1 MSSAFSPRIAKKSG
15 LLITPPVQISNLRQ
29 MIVDLSAENAVYKKN
44 RQELFKSHDEVQ
56 KANEVLQSGIAES
69 QKVLSGLSVKMEK
82 LNPKLDRCLKRRRI
96 AMTRLRRYK
105 SQIQKKKRSTKSDV
119 VSDEIEKYDTL
130 LFEMKNRVGE
140 LKGKRDSQECVVEQ
154 IKKLTVLRDD
164 LSEMNE
170 RLRAD
175 ASNYWNAIDLDAL
188 DIDDSLK
195 KMFGDLQT
203 QMELGESLRKELESV
218 ASFVREP
225 DDAFYK
231 AIARMLA
238 KCGTIIEKLEKRLG
252 VRPGTAGSMDASG
265 KVSDLWSSY
274 GMIDMSSMGGSQTSE
289 AEILTL
295 SARVSLLRKRVE
307 KTERK
312 LVVPV
317 IANKSGTPK
326 GTLTP
331 RRVFGPLSPTGQKE
345 KDDDVRRKPRKEE
358 TSEELE
364 KQEEEPEK
372 KRKSKRQRDRQ
383 NEASPKRGRRDSR
396 RTKRSKSVEKDS
408 GDSENEKKS
417 GGKKKRSKSERGRRP
432 RAGSKGE
439 GEQSDEK
446 GKVGRSSEGTDHEK
460 ASQSDTVTKTSESG
474 AQEVKQGGDA
484 ARPEKSDDGSAEHV
498 ELGDDRKED
507 LKRGGKG
514 KKSGKTTEDS
524 APERSGDASNA
535 EKKNRK
541 VVIDETASEG
551 ISGKKPRKIHS
562 GSEGSGEEVSEELK
576 SGSPVKRKRQNVS
589 EGSGLDASEELASGS
604 PVKRKRKKQNVSEGS
619 GLDVSEELASGS
631 PVRRKRK
638 KQNVSEGSGLDVSE
652 ELASGSP
659 VKRKRKRQNVSEGSE
674 HDVSEELASGSPVK
688 RKRKKPNVSEGS
700 GLDVSQELS
709 SGSPVKRKRQ
719 NVSEGSGLDVS
730 EELASGSPVKRKRK
744 KQNVSE
750 GSGLDVSEELAS
762 GSPVKRK
769 RKRHELGEGSASGT
783 IEDSSSQSPSKKR
796 RSKRASNAAA
806 PEASSDD
813 ICDGSPVKKRKTTDD
828 SLQNEPQYSDEHM
841 STPKKKRPGSH
852 RRNRSR
858 SVEQSTSEND
868 SSATNSLQHSGKKR
882 HKSQHHRKHSDAEP
896 SEDNDATSKRHRH
909 TPSPKRHRGHSS
921 RKDLHP
927 WKLPHIEVPA
937 PTSFS
942 DSGAKPHR
950 NDKDETAIEA
960 LARDFGMDKQ
970 KILPRSASCP
980 CLSRRQSHRHAHRG
994 NTHSRPA
1001 SPKKRPHHTEESIVD
1016 AHSDTDSDD
1025 VASKQKKH
1033 VRFAKDAR
1041 PQSRKHKSRH
1051 QDSDE
1056 ASGESKGRH
1065 ETSEVSTKSYSELTL
1080 TSYTEKSILSPDS
1093 SVDADRD
1100 HETEE
1105 HTEVTHDD
1113 SDTEPRTTGG
1123 RILPAPFLCR
1133 HRVPRTQRSSALTFA
1148 SPETRRIKLS
1158 EQRRH
1163 GHRMISAIRSSQ
1175 DVPVYSEQ
1183 LPDALEASK
1192 LLSRS
1197 EETLL
1202 SPSKSGS
1209 PSFDRRVYPTEAT
1222 GNIFISREAL
1232 DPDFAGFGRRQR
1244 KVSQTKWAYSLLQNA
1259 IANQLSRT
1267 RMQVAVAA
1275 AHFQLSQLKD
1285 EITTLKDDLLLA
1297 QFEHQGRQSIRSFT
1311 LKVVSMY
1318 IPPAA
1323 SNLTPYRRRMFGTQT
1338 RTTSAQLA
1346 DVDVAI
1352 EENNVF
1358 LAKHVEAQQD
1368 KMLADTHLPA
1378 LEQALQEYKR
1388 KNDRLFYQVDKMKR
1402 RLGRVGPGK
1411 KLRKETRHRIRY
1423 EKAMNEDREKSL
1435 ELDER
1440 IKSQSQE
1447 IDDLKKRIQD
1457 QRELHNT
1464 LRAKI
1469 DEERKS
1475 PLPNVMKL
1483 HKQLDGYKSFTKS
1496 NNERFQMLTIL
1507 EQNYDQRIE
1516 DMSKIIKGVPD
1527 LDMTVKAI
1535 KSHVE
1540 SMKAIVNKNGK
1551 SVTTQ
1556 AEIKELETRASEVAS
1571 DYDQL
1576 QLKEKRLITRV
1587 KVLVTKMLNY
1597 KLSVPQSRCLDIAQG
1612 FT

>member
-15 LLITPPVQISNLRQ
+15 LVITPSVQISNLRQ
-29 MIVDLSAENAVYKKN
+29 MVVDLSAENAIYKKN
-44 RQELFKSHDEVQ
+44 RQELFRSHDEVQ

-105 SQIQKKKRSTKSDV
+105 AQIQKKRSSKSDL
-119 VSDEIEKYDTL
+119 VSDEIEKYNTL
-130 LFEMKNRVGE
+130 LFEMRSRVGE

-154 IKKLTVLRDD
+154 IKKLAVLRDD

-175 ASNYWNAIDLDAL
+175 ASNYWNALDLDAL
-188 DIDDSLK
+188 DIDDGVK

-225 DDAFYK
+225 DGAFYK
-231 AIARMLA
+231 AIGRMLA
-238 KCGTIIEKLEKRLG
+238 KCGAIIEKLEKRLG
-252 VRPGTAGSMDASG
+252 VRPGTAGSTDASG

-274 GMIDMSSMGGSQTSE
+274 IDMSSMGGSQTSE

-317 IANKSGTPK
+317 ITSRSGAGTPK
-326 GTLTP
+326 GTTTP

-345 KDDDVRRKPRKEE
+345 KDGRRGDDDDVRRKPKREE
-358 TSEELE
+358 VSEELE
-364 KQEEEPEK
+364 KQEEGPEK
-372 KRKSKRQRDRQ
+372 KRRNKSRHQRK
-383 NEASPKRGRRDSR
+383 ESSPKRGRRDSR
-396 RTKRSKSVEKDS
+396 RTKRSKSVETDS
-408 GDSENEKKS
+408 GDSGNEKS
-417 GGKKKRSKSERGRRP
+417 GGKKKRSKSERGRRLG
-432 RAGSKGE
+432 RESAGSKGE

-446 GKVGRSSEGTDHEK
+446 GKMGRSTDHEK
-460 ASQSDTVTKTSESG
+460 ASQRDTATKTSETPETG
-474 AQEVKQGGDA
+474 AHEKDMNRSGDA
-484 ARPEKSDDGSAEHV
+484 ASDDGSTEQV
-498 ELGDDRKED
+498 DSGDKTKEG
-507 LKRGGKG
+507 LKRARKG
-514 KKSGKTTEDS
+514 KKRGKTTDES
-524 APERSGDASNA
+524 APETSEEASNA
-535 EKKNRK
+535 EKKKRK
-541 VVIDETASEG
+541 VLIEATTSEE
-551 ISGKKPRKIHS
+551 ISGSLSRKRRRMHS
-562 GSEGSGEEVSEELK
+562 ASDGSGAEISEELR
-576 SGSPVKRKRQNVS
+576 SGSPVKKKRQNVS
-589 EGSGLDASEELASGS
+589 EGSGHDASEELASGS
-604 PVKRKRKKQNVSEGS
+604 PVKRKRKKQNVSDGS
-619 GLDVSEELASGS
+619 GHDASEELA
-631 PVRRKRK
+631 
-638 KQNVSEGSGLDVSE
+638 
-652 ELASGSP
+652 
-659 VKRKRKRQNVSEGSE
+659 
-674 HDVSEELASGSPVK
+674 
-688 RKRKKPNVSEGS
+688 
-700 GLDVSQELS
+700 

-719 NVSEGSGLDVS
+719 NVSEGSGHDAS
-730 EELASGSPVKRKRK
+730 EELASGSPVKRKRQK
-744 KQNVSE
+744 VSE
-750 GSGLDVSEELAS
+750 GSGHDASEELAS

-769 RKRHELGEGSASGT
+769 RKRHEASEGSAPGT
-783 IEDSSSQSPSKKR
+783 IDEPSSQSPTKKR
-796 RSKRASNAAA
+796 KSKRPNNAAA
-806 PEASSDD
+806 PEASSDH
-813 ICDGSPVKKRKTTDD
+813 IRDGSPVKKRRSTDN
-828 SLQNEPQYSDEHM
+828 SLQKEPQESDEQM
-841 STPKKKRPGSH
+841 ETPKKKRPSSH
-852 RRNRSR
+852 RKHRSR
-858 SVEQSTSEND
+858 SVEQNTSEND

-882 HKSQHHRKHSDAEP
+882 HRSQHRRKHSDAEP
-896 SEDNDATSKRHRH
+896 GEDGTPKRRSHTS
-909 TPSPKRHRGHSS
+909 SPKRRRSHSS
-921 RKDLHP
+921 RKDRHP

-937 PTSFS
+937 PTSLS
-942 DSGAKPHR
+942 DSGAKHHR
-950 NDKDETAIEA
+950 KDNVKDEPAIEA
-960 LARDFGMDKQ
+960 LVREFGLDKQ
-970 KILPRSASCP
+970 KTCLPRSASCP
-980 CLSRRQSHRHAHRG
+980 CLSRRQSHRPSRRG

-1001 SPKKRPHHTEESIVD
+1001 SPKTRKHHEQRESIVD
-1016 AHSDTDSDD
+1016 IHSETDSDD
-1025 VASKQKKH
+1025 VSSKQKH

-1041 PQSRKHKSRH
+1041 PQSRKQSCP
-1051 QDSDE
+1051 DE

-1065 ETSEVSTKSYSELTL
+1065 ETSEVSAQSDSEVSTF
-1080 TSYTEKSILSPDS
+1080 TSILSPES
-1093 SVDADRD
+1093 SLDGTDRD
-1100 HETEE
+1100 HETET
-1105 HTEVTHDD
+1105 TEVTHDD
-1113 SDTEPRTTGG
+1113 ASHDSDTESSQRVKPRRTTGG

-1133 HRVPRTQRSSALTFA
+1133 HRIPRTQHPYQSYRAALTFA
-1148 SPETRRIKLS
+1148 STDSPETRRIKLS
-1158 EQRRH
+1158 EQRKH
-1163 GHRMISAIRSSQ
+1163 GRRMASAIRSSQ
-1175 DVPVYSEQ
+1175 DVRVYSEQ
-1183 LPDALEASK
+1183 LPDALEASR

-1197 EETLL
+1197 EELLL

-1222 GNIFISREAL
+1222 GNIFISRESL

-1259 IANQLSRT
+1259 ITNQLSRT

-1285 EITTLKDDLLLA
+1285 EITTLEDDLLLA
-1297 QFEHQGRQSIRSFT
+1297 QFERQGSIRSFT
-1311 LKVVSMY
+1311 WKVVSMY

-1323 SNLTPYRRRMFGTQT
+1323 SHLTPYRRRMFGTQT
-1338 RTTSAQLA
+1338 RTTNAQLA

-1411 KLRKETRHRIRY
+1411 KHRKETRHRMRY
-1423 EKAMNEDREKSL
+1423 ERAMNEDLEKSL

-1447 IDDLKKRIQD
+1447 IEDLKKRIQD

-1483 HKQLDGYKSFTKS
+1483 HKQLDGYRSFTKS

-1507 EQNYDQRIE
+1507 EQDYDQRIE
-1516 DMSKIIKGVPD
+1516 DMSKVIKGVPD

-1540 SMKAIVNKNGK
+1540 SMKAIVSRNGK

-1612 FT
+1612 FA